1 VDARVID
8 RDLWEVAETRV
19 DHWLHGLREH
29 RELHLGGQ
37 HDHRGQDVNLKMDDL
52 MKMDDLK
59 KMDVLMKVYLIFL
72 NFYLRSLI
80 LHSSVQSRYLY
91 KCDINITV

>member
-29 RELHLGGQ
+29 REWHLDDQ
-37 HDHRGQDVNLKMDDL
+37 YDRRDRDVNLKMDDL
-52 MKMDDLK
+52 MKMDDL
-59 KMDVLMKVYLIFL
+59 IFS
-72 NFYLRSLI
+72 LRSSF
-80 LHSSVQSRYLY
+80 LHSSLHSKSFQV
-91 KCDINITV
+91 DINITL

>member
-29 RELHLGGQ
+29 RELHLGDQ
-37 HDHRGQDVNLKMDDL
+37 YDHRGQDVNLKMDDL
-52 MKMDDLK
+52 MK
-59 KMDVLMKVYLIFL
+59 VYLVVQIFSL
-72 NFYLRSLI
+72 RSSFLLHFYLL
-80 LHSSVQSRYLY
+80 
-91 KCDINITV
+91 DIFTSQI

>member
-1 VDARVID
+1 VDARAID

-37 HDHRGQDVNLKMDDL
+37 YDHRDQDVNRKMNDL
-52 MKMDDLK
+52 MKMDDL
-59 KMDVLMKVYLIFL
+59 MKIAYLVFQIF
-72 NFYLRSLI
+72 FLRSSF
-80 LHSSVQSRYLY
+80 LHSSVQSRSLY